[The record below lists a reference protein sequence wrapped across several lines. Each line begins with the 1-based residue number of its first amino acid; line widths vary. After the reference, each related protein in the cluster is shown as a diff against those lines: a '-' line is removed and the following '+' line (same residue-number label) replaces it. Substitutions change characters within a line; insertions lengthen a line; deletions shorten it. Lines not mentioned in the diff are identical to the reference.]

1 MKKTFMYGTLLL
13 VLILLASFSYI
24 VFKTVTKETL
34 SVLFNLKKR
43 YLLLS
48 FLLIFLYHT
57 FDNLR
62 LYILSRAVNLRYSI
76 FYGYVMSFVNTFGAT
91 VTPAHVGGE
100 LVAVYML
107 LRKGA
112 SVHKVMSIVTMKTI
126 SGLSFF
132 VLGLPFFLWH
142 LYKNPEQAL
151 PVLEIFVAAVVLF
164 GVAYF
169 VIKFFL
175 QKNSDRP
182 SVGRLKES
190 LKKYANYM
198 KIFGYKRKA
207 YFLGSVLSSVALYV
221 SFLMIA
227 PALAKSFGKEEDF
240 LELFLSQISLLYA
253 IFMSPTPGGSGVGE
267 LGGLA
272 VFATFLEPFELG
284 IFVILWRLISQYLSA
299 LLGGVFFAICLIK
312 DLRR

>member
-1 MKKTFMYGTLLL
+1 MRKTFIYGTLIL
-13 VLILLASFSYI
+13 VLILLLSFSYI
-24 VFKTVTKETL
+24 IFKTVTKETFG
-34 SVLFNLKKR
+34 VLFNLKKR

-48 FLLIFLYHT
+48 LFFLFLYHT

-62 LYILSRAVNLRYSI
+62 LYILSRAVNLKYSI

-91 VTPAHVGGE
+91 ATPAHVGGE
-100 LVAVYML
+100 FAAVYML

-132 VLGLPFFLWH
+132 ILGFPLFVWH
-142 LYKNPEQAL
+142 LYKNPEQVM
-151 PVLEIFVAAVVLF
+151 PVIEIFVAVVVVF
-164 GVAYF
+164 GAAYLGG
-169 VIKFFL
+169 KFFL
-175 QKNSDRP
+175 HKNMDKP

-190 LKKYANYM
+190 LRKYVNYM
-198 KIFGYKRKA
+198 RIFGYKRRG
-207 YFLGSVLSSVALYV
+207 YFLASVASSVALYI
-221 SFLMIA
+221 SFLLIA
-227 PALAKSFGKEEDF
+227 PALAKSFGKEEGF
-240 LELFLSQISLLYA
+240 FELFLSQISLLYA

-272 VFATFLEPFELG
+272 VFASFMEPFELG
-284 IFVILWRLISQYLSA
+284 VFVILWRLISQYLSA
-299 LLGGVFFAICLIK
+299 LLGGVLFALCLIK

>member
-1 MKKTFMYGTLLL
+1 MRKTFIYGTLLL

-24 VFKTVTKETL
+24 VFKTVTKETF

-43 YLLLS
+43 YLILS

-62 LYILSRAVNLRYSI
+62 LYILSRAVNFRYSI
-76 FYGYVMSFVNTFGAT
+76 FYGYVMSF
-91 VTPAHVGGE
+91 
-100 LVAVYML
+100 
-107 LRKGA
+107 
-112 SVHKVMSIVTMKTI
+112 TI

-132 VLGLPFFLWH
+132 ILGLPFFVWH
-142 LYKNPEQAL
+142 LYKNPQQAM
-151 PVLEIFVAAVVLF
+151 PVLEIFVAAVLLF
-164 GVAYF
+164 GLSYF
-169 VIKFFL
+169 VVKFL
-175 QKNSDRP
+175 IQRNSDRP

-190 LKKYANYM
+190 LKKYANYLR
-198 KIFGYKRKA
+198 IFGYKRKA
-207 YFLGSVLSSVALYV
+207 YLLGSVLSSVALYV
-221 SFLMIA
+221 SFLLIA
-227 PALAKSFGKEEDF
+227 PALAKSFGKEESF
-240 LELFLSQISLLYA
+240 FELFFSQISLLYA

-284 IFVILWRLISQYLSA
+284 IFVILWRLISQYFSA